1 MDTFLREARASYVAA
16 NAGTLRW
23 MLDRPRR
30 HGAFVDTKM
39 NPLTLA
45 DYTAADGWRG
55 PEVTFGWIQGRALEA
70 IVTHARFF
78 AGEDQDLA
86 DRLDAAG
93 RALYA
98 ALRDLTARDGHAYFA
113 YDGDMRPV
121 FPDAEGRLQPQ
132 VPGEDLFTFSD
143 TFVRKGLVAAAARY
157 APQDLERH
165 LAALLE
171 VVAAI
176 EDDRFVS
183 DERQRIDRDALARDR
198 RDYGPRMILLGAASM
213 LHDLGRVDEAAF
225 GERFIAHVLATNQ
238 RFDGSLADVPGEDV
252 CNPGH
257 AIEFAGFGFA
267 VVAAGSPHRDRL
279 VEVLRASAML
289 GFHGPGIALR
299 VSHGSGRPAAP
310 WYPWWP
316 LPEAIRAGALAWQ
329 HTGDPRD
336 LAIWRQAHDAFFRN
350 FWRGSPP
357 LAYQT
362 LTEAGPADFVPA
374 TPDLDPGYHT
384 GLSLLGAIGL
394 IDAMADGA

>member
-1 MDTFLREARASYVAA
+1 MDTFLRDARAAYVAA

-30 HGAFVDTKM
+30 HGAFVDTKV
-39 NPLTLA
+39 NPITLA
-45 DYTAADGWRG
+45 DYTQADSWRG
-55 PEVTFGWIQGRALEA
+55 PDVTFGWIQGRALEA

-78 AGEDQDLA
+78 ESEDPDLA
-86 DRLDAAG
+86 DRLDEAG
-93 RALYA
+93 RALFA
-98 ALRDLTARDGHAYFA
+98 ALCDLTAGDGHAYFA
-113 YDGDMRPV
+113 YDAAMRPV
-121 FPDAEGRLQPQ
+121 WPDAEGRLQPQ
-132 VPGEDLFTFSD
+132 ATGGDLFTFSD

-157 APQDLERH
+157 APQDLDRH
-165 LAALLE
+165 VAKLLE
-171 VVAAI
+171 VVTAI

-198 RDYGPRMILLGAASM
+198 RDYGPRMILLGAAAM
-213 LHDLGRVDEAAF
+213 LRELGLVEAAAF
-225 GERFIAHVLATNQ
+225 GRRFIFDVLATNQ
-238 RFDGSLADVPGEDV
+238 RPDGSLADVPGDDV

-257 AIEFAGFGFA
+257 AIEFAGFGFGA
-267 VVAAGSPHRDRL
+267 VAPGDPASDAL
-279 VEVLRASAML
+279 AEVLRASAGV
-289 GFHGPGIALR
+289 GFHGPGFALR
-299 VSHGSGRPAAP
+299 VSHGTGLPAAP

-316 LPEAIRAGALAWQ
+316 LPEAIRAGALAWW

-336 LAIWRQAHDAFFRN
+336 LAIWRRAHDAFFGN

-384 GLSLLGAIGL
+384 GLSLLGAIGV
-394 IDAMADGA
+394 IDAMAQAG